1 MITRPNAGLP
11 HRPFGPGVVA
21 AAGFAAAGLLLGAAS
36 AAVKK
41 LSMKKT
47 RLSLEDFED
56 VDFGPAGACDDGRSL
71 DDGSAQTGRSDSER
85 WPRAGGRGRCEQP
98 LCPPAPPAH
107 PSEREQARVAAAEAE
122 YEAALEDRS
131 TEPVFPVEA
140 ELDPAGYDPV
150 CFMCGEP
157 MKVSKPFKTREG
169 IERWDCNVDGGLE
182 LSTVGEYGSAYW
194 DEDGMGTR
202 LSMIICDKCLEDH
215 EDRLHVR
222 PGAKP
227 GDPWPKPTTMQEYNE
242 KSSEFYAIWLDEN
255 GYELGEPIDMG
266 DAVRMASERAKRCR
280 IERRPVDDSVDRKH
294 RRRGIKV
301 IKPFTWDDAGE
312 RRDGA
317 GDTAGAPA
325 EDGRGSD
332 DVEASAGGHAAAGG
346 HGRSMLEAVYGLEPG
361 EAPDDLLLPGDLSR
375 MCNDLPRDP
384 VKRSCE
390 SSIEF
395 YARRLMEQ
403 NRESLELRDRL
414 KRLER
419 EVRRLRGQK
428 GRSGAR

>member
-1 MITRPNAGLP
+1 MTRPNAGLP
-11 HRPFGPGVVA
+11 NCSFGPGALA
-21 AAGFAAAGLLLGAAS
+21 AAGFVAAGLFIGAVS
-36 AAVKK
+36 AAAKK
-41 LSMKKT
+41 LSTKKT
-47 RLSLEDFED
+47 RLSLDDFED
-56 VDFGPAGACDDGRSL
+56 VDFGPAGTHDDESSH
-71 DDGSAQTGRSDSER
+71 DESAQIIEADSER
-85 WPRAGGRGRCEQP
+85 WPHAGDRGYCERL

-107 PSEREQARVAAAEAE
+107 PSEREQARIDAALAANAAAREDPAE
-122 YEAALEDRS
+122 
-131 TEPVFPVEA
+131 EPLVVPVEA
-140 ELDPAGYDPV
+140 EPDPAGYDPV
-150 CFMCGEP
+150 CFMCGKP
-157 MKVSKPFKTREG
+157 MKVSKPFRTREG

-182 LSTVGEYGSAYW
+182 LTTVGEYGSAYW

-202 LSMIICDKCLEDH
+202 LSMIICDQCLGNH

-242 KSSEFYAIWLDEN
+242 NSSELYARWLDEN
-255 GYELGEPIDMG
+255 GYELGEPIDMR
-266 DAVRMASERAKRCR
+266 DAVRMASERAEHRSV
-280 IERRPVDDSVDRKH
+280 ERHPASDSVDRKP
-294 RRRGIKV
+294 RRQV
-301 IKPFTWDDAGE
+301 IKPFTWNDAGDRGDE
-312 RRDGA
+312 A

-325 EDGRGSD
+325 DSDQEID
-332 DVEASAGGHAAAGG
+332 DVEAGADGDAAAGD

-403 NRESLELRDRL
+403 NRESLELRERL

-428 GRSGAR
+428 GRIGAR

>member
-11 HRPFGPGVVA
+11 HRPFGPGPLA
-21 AAGFAAAGLLLGAAS
+21 AAGFVAAGLFLGAVS

-41 LSMKKT
+41 LSAKKT

-56 VDFGPAGACDDGRSL
+56 VDFGSAGTRGDGCSL
-71 DDGSAQTGRSDSER
+71 DGESAQTIGSDSESR
-85 WPRAGGRGRCEQP
+85 PHAGGRGHHERA
-98 LCPPAPPAH
+98 LCPPAPPVH
-107 PSEREQARVAAAEAE
+107 PSEREQARIAAAEAE
-122 YEAALEDRS
+122 NNAALEDPAG
-131 TEPVFPVEA
+131 EPVVAVEA
-140 ELDPAGYDPV
+140 DPGPAGYDPV

-157 MKVSKPFKTREG
+157 MKVGKPFKTREG

-182 LSTVGEYGSAYW
+182 LTTVGEYGSAYW

-202 LSMIICDKCLEDH
+202 LSMIICDQCLEDH

-222 PGAKP
+222 PGAMP
-227 GDPWPKPTTMQEYNE
+227 GDPWPKPTTMREYKEN
-242 KSSEFYAIWLDEN
+242 SSEFYARWLDEN
-255 GYELGEPIDMG
+255 DYELGEPIDMEE
-266 DAVRMASERAKRCR
+266 AVRMGAERAESLRV
-280 IERRPVDDSVDRKH
+280 ERQLIDGGVDRKH

-312 RRDGA
+312 RSDEA
-317 GDTAGAPA
+317 GDAAGAPA
-325 EDGRGSD
+325 EDGRGGD
-332 DVEASAGGHAAAGG
+332 GVEAGADGYAAAGG
-346 HGRSMLEAVYGLEPG
+346 YGRSMLEAVYGLEPG

-403 NRESLELRDRL
+403 NRESNKLRKRL
-414 KRLER
+414 KRFER

-428 GRSGAR
+428 GRSGAH